1 MTVETE
7 EESPLSWKQARARL
21 RTFLEEYMS
30 TAPTPLLKRIEKES
44 EKKNT
49 FLSLWLKWDLD
60 LYIGAFGATL
70 AIVIISGL
78 SLSDREHGTSIL
90 GASAETRFYRS
101 HLAASVL
108 LLSGCIFNIWVVA
121 RRRYSCSRGSDSLKR
136 REISKFLRA
145 IERQEQDCEHDAF
158 SEEGLNLV
166 GSSLTDIYPVYRLR
180 QSKDHRIL
188 GGSWTRIPTLL
199 LVRGD
204 HIALQTGD
212 IAPAECRVV
221 EGPMASSTVASGERI
236 TLETFGETTTSAI
249 GKLPRGRTTL
259 PKDSDELLALSNH
272 IQIFV
277 LLESPLEKFLRAPRG
292 KLMVFSML
300 PPTLQKD
307 ILAKRI

>member
-1 MTVETE
+1 MTAENMTVETE

-30 TAPTPLLKRIEKES
+30 TAPTPILKRSEEES
-44 EKKNT
+44 EKKGT
-49 FLSLWLKWDLD
+49 LSLWLKWDLD

-90 GASAETRFYRS
+90 GASAEIRFYRS
-101 HLAASVL
+101 HLASSVL
-108 LLSGCIFNIWVVA
+108 LLSGCIFNIWVIA
-121 RRRYSCSRGSDSLKR
+121 RRRYSCSQGSDSLKR

-145 IERQEQDCEHDAF
+145 IERQEEDCVHDTF
-158 SEEGLNLV
+158 SEEGLNLA
-166 GSSLTDIYPVYRLR
+166 GTSLTDIYPVYRLR

-199 LVRGD
+199 LVCGD

-212 IAPAECRVV
+212 IAPAKCRVV
-221 EGPMASSTVASGERI
+221 EGPMASSTVATGERI

-292 KLMVFSML
+292 KKVV
-300 PPTLQKD
+300 
-307 ILAKRI
+307 